1 MKRILQTLFFFLLVT
16 QICFAQWIQVNG
28 PCGGP
33 VTTLAINSAGDI
45 FAGTREHGV
54 FRSTDN
60 GNNWSQVNNGITDF
74 DIRSIA
80 INQSGHVF
88 VGACVGVLRSTDNGE
103 SWHYTSLNICAQSIA
118 INSNG
123 HIFVGRLGSGGIY
136 RSTDNGE
143 TWTSTNFQFEV

>member
-80 INQSGHVF
+80 INQ
-88 VGACVGVLRSTDNGE
+88 VGTFSSVRVWEFSVQLITAKVGTIPL
-103 SWHYTSLNICAQSIA
+103 
-118 INSNG
+118 
-123 HIFVGRLGSGGIY
+123 
-136 RSTDNGE
+136 
-143 TWTSTNFQFEV
+143 